1 MAKPTNLEKPRA
13 NALNKNYER
22 ERTFSFMENLYL
34 PEIFKALWYS
44 FKQIFSPTVTMSYP
58 EEKWDPPAIFRGRP
72 VLVEDNGKERCVA
85 CGLCARACPPLAIS
99 MQANEDADDPKERYP
114 DFFEIN
120 MLRCIYCGYCEEVCP
135 EEAIV
140 MSKDYDIVFE
150 SREEAVYDMQ
160 RLLVPKE
167 DLQERL
173 DFLRKYKNS
182 QFGQFWDFQEENN
195 IHSVRDRDH
204 DFNSGLSLV
213 EMLERQKTNDNV
225 EADSNWPDK
234 HHYG

>member
-1 MAKPTNLEKPRA
+1 MPTPQNLEQPRA
-13 NALNKNYER
+13 NALNNEFER
-22 ERTFSFMENLYL
+22 ERDLSFLENLYL
-34 PEIFKALWYS
+34 PEIFKALWYTL
-44 FKQIFSPTVTMSYP
+44 KQMFEPSVTLQYP
-58 EEKWDPPAIFRGRP
+58 EEKWDPPSIFRGRP
-72 VLVEDNGKERCVA
+72 VLVEDHGKERCVA

-99 MQANEDADDPKERYP
+99 MQANEEADDPKERYP

-150 SREEAVYDMQ
+150 SREEAIYDKQ

-173 DFLRKYKNS
+173 DFLREYKNR

-195 IHSVRDRDH
+195 IHSVRDRDQE
-204 DFNSGLSLV
+204 FNSGLSLV
-213 EMLERQKTNDNV
+213 EMLEQQKHNDNV
-225 EADSNWPDK
+225 EAESHWAR
-234 HHYG
+234 

>member
-1 MAKPTNLEKPRA
+1 MQDNLEKPVL
-13 NALNKNYER
+13 NALNENYSR
-22 ERTFSFMENLYL
+22 ERSFSFMENIYL
-34 PEIFKALWYS
+34 PEIFKALWYTL
-44 FKQIFSPTVTMSYP
+44 KQMFSPKFTMQYP
-58 EEKWDPPAIFRGRP
+58 EEKWEPPAIFRGRP
-72 VLVEDNGKERCVA
+72 VLVEDEGQERCVA

-99 MQANEDADDPKERYP
+99 MQANEDSDDPKERYP

-150 SREEAVYDMQ
+150 SREEAIYDKE

-167 DLQERL
+167 DLKERL
-173 DFLRKYKNS
+173 DYLKNYRNQ

-195 IHSVRDRDH
+195 IHSVRDRDR
-204 DFNSGLSLV
+204 DWNTGLSLV
-213 EMLERQKTNDNV
+213 DMLEQQKKNDAE
-225 EADSNWPDK
+225 EATSTWS
-234 HHYG
+234 

>member
-1 MAKPTNLEKPRA
+1 MPTPQNLEQPRA
-13 NALNKNYER
+13 NALNKNFER
-22 ERTFSFMENLYL
+22 ERDLSFLENLYL
-34 PEIFKALWYS
+34 PEIFKALWYTL
-44 FKQIFSPTVTMSYP
+44 KQMFLPKTTLRYP
-58 EEKWDPPAIFRGRP
+58 EEKWNPPSIFRGRP
-72 VLVEDNGKERCVA
+72 VLVEDDGKERCVA

-99 MQANEDADDPKERYP
+99 MQANEDEEDPKERYP

-150 SREEAVYDMQ
+150 SREEAIYDKE

-167 DLQERL
+167 DLKERL
-173 DFLRKYKNS
+173 DFLREYKNN

-195 IHSVRDRDH
+195 IHSVRDRDRE
-204 DFNSGLSLV
+204 FNSGLSLV
-213 EMLERQKTNDNV
+213 DMLEQQEHNDNV
-225 EADSNWPDK
+225 EAKSHWER
-234 HHYG
+234 